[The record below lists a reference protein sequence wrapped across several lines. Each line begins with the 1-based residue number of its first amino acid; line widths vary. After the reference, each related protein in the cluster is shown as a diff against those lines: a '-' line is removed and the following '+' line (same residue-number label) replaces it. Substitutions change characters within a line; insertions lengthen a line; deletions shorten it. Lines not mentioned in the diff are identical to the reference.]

1 MVIRGR
7 ARPLIE
13 AYLLHEGANAIDG
26 LLDLL
31 DAGAK
36 PRAFALGGLRAI
48 TPGTGPDGAKARSH
62 PAEIPHGPASSR
74 VPSHVAEGAVPT
86 MQNDGNHVA
95 PTELVPWYI
104 IASKLA
110 LALGTSL
117 AMIGGA

>member
-1 MVIRGR
+1 M
-7 ARPLIE
+7 ARTP
-13 AYLLHEGANAIDG
+13 AA
-26 LLDLL
+26 L
-31 DAGAK
+31 DAGV
-36 PRAFALGGLRAI
+36 LGAVRMVVDARDRPVTLTLAHLAADAPGLRAI
-48 TPGTGPDGAKARSH
+48 TPGTAPEGANAQSL
-62 PAEIPHGPASSR
+62 PSEIPHGPAASR

-86 MQNDGNHVA
+86 MQNEGNHVA